1 MKNEYE
7 GGRTPAVETFPYYAL
22 GNKDSA
28 NHVSFVFPN
37 RYIVSINLGK
47 KWRAHCPL
55 VECTDMDTGE
65 MILKRTRMTETK
77 LAVFLARIAIK
88 KNPRLA

>member
-7 GGRTPAVETFPYYAL
+7 GRRTPAVETFPYYAL

-37 RYIVSINLGK
+37 RYIVSVNLGK